1 MNLKTES
8 DYVYRAGIST
18 GQGIKWGEYS
28 NHYISAFDYDYLDS
42 MINRFEDL
50 VKNESEH
57 TTWWES
63 VISKQLS
70 EDYKKTHQYVQM

>member
-1 MNLKTES
+1 MHVTIGMGGAELNPMPLF
-8 DYVYRAGIST
+8 
-18 GQGIKWGEYS
+18 S